1 MKEKELS
8 DMKSLIEKKCLDRRI
23 INNGMEEFLKLR
35 SDVNKIYNN
44 SNNNFDFTQGKK
56 IEILKVKN
64 QNLLMLIYLK
74 ELMIIIM
81 ILNYKLKLILKIKKK
96 NFI

>member
-8 DMKSLIEKKCLDRRI
+8 EMKSLIEKKCLDRRI

-44 SNNNFDFTQGKK
+44 SK
-56 IEILKVKN
+56 
-64 QNLLMLIYLK
+64 
-74 ELMIIIM
+74 
-81 ILNYKLKLILKIKKK
+81 
-96 NFI
+96 

>member
-8 DMKSLIEKKCLDRRI
+8 EMKSLIEKKCLDRRI

-44 SNNNFDFTQGKK
+44 SHNNFDFTQGKK

>member
-1 MKEKELS
+1 MKENELS
-8 DMKSLIEKKCLDRRI
+8 EMKSLIEKKCLDRRI
-23 INNGMEEFLKLR
+23 INNDMEEFLKLR

-44 SNNNFDFTQGKK
+44 RNNNFDFTQGKK